1 MIDITAAAIGLYA
14 TNCYII
20 TDTVTGLSAAVDCA
34 VFNGDFER
42 LLRRANVSQLEYI
55 LLTHGHFDHIC
66 GVKTLQEKYGGK
78 ICISENDAP
87 CLSDEYKS
95 LNASMGYAAQGLTQA
110 DILLHNEDIITL
122 GETKIRVISTPGHT
136 AGSVCFVTEGGI
148 FSGDTLFRLSVGR
161 VDLPGGNKRD
171 LINSLK
177 KLAEISGEH
186 RVFPGHGST
195 TLLSFEKA
203 HNSFIH

>member
-20 TDTVTGLSAAVDCA
+20 TDKVTGLSAAVDCA

-42 LLRRANVSQLEYI
+42 LMRRANVSQLEYI

-66 GVKTLQEKYGGK
+66 GVKDLNEKYGGK
-78 ICISENDAP
+78 ICISEDDAP

-95 LNASMGYAAQGLTQA
+95 LNASMGYTAQGLTKA
-110 DILLHNEDIITL
+110 EILLHDEDIITL

-136 AGSVCFVTEGGI
+136 AGSVCFVTEDEI
-148 FSGDTLFRLSVGR
+148 FSGDTLFNLSVGR
-161 VDLPGGNKRD
+161 VDLPGGDKRN

-186 RVFPGHGST
+186 RVFPGHGSA

-203 HNSFIH
+203 HNSFMH

>member
-20 TDTVTGLSAAVDCA
+20 TDKVTGLSAAVDCA

-42 LLRRANVSQLEYI
+42 LMRRANVSQLEYI

-66 GVKTLQEKYGGK
+66 GVKDLNEKYGGK

-95 LNASMGYAAQGLTQA
+95 LNASMGYTAQGLTKA
-110 DILLHNEDIITL
+110 DILLHDEDIITL

-136 AGSVCFVTEGGI
+136 AGSVCFVTEDEI
-148 FSGDTLFRLSVGR
+148 FSGDTLFHLSVGR
-161 VDLPGGNKRD
+161 VDLPGGDKRN

-186 RVFPGHGST
+186 RVFPGHGSAT
-195 TLLSFEKA
+195 RLSFEKA
-203 HNSFIH
+203 HNSFMH